1 MAALGDEGG
10 RRAQIDGLRVL
21 AMVGVLYVHYWNERP
36 TLEFV
41 RVSLFFV
48 VSGFLISH
56 ILLSSKDSL
65 SKISIINFY
74 IRRSLRLL
82 PSLFLVLLIAVL
94 FNMDGIRSSVK
105 WHVLQGSNLYFM
117 NTEGWKPWIVAHL
130 WSLNVVEQFYIL
142 SPIIIMFFSRRSIFL
157 IYAGVFALS
166 IVLRVHCVDLGI
178 SPWAKIV
185 LFVFDPLAA
194 GAILALVKENRDV
207 QAVLTSRLSNLVSI
221 AIIFSPFVVGHNFG
235 QSESYRILSI
245 YALSSVVLS
254 AYVGYGGVVALV
266 LANPVARF
274 LSRVSYSTYIYH
286 MAIWWLIAE
295 NWPTLYHK
303 GPITFFAMS
312 TSTIIVA
319 TLSWHLV
326 EKHFDALKVFFP
338 VAKTLHNPAGDTV
351 SDRPRNLPVKSQ
363 TASPK
368 DGSIS
373 YARSGW

>member
-21 AMVGVLYVHYWNERP
+21 AMVGVLYVHYWNDRP

-130 WSLNVVEQFYIL
+130 WSLNVVEQFYIF
-142 SPIIIMFFSRRSIFL
+142 SPLIIIFFSRRAIFL
-157 IYAGVFALS
+157 VYTCVFALS
-166 IVLRVHCVDLGI
+166 IFLRVHCVDLGI

-194 GAILALVKENRDV
+194 GAVLALVKENKDV
-207 QAVLTSRLSNLVSI
+207 QAVLTSRLSNVVSI
-221 AIIFSPFVVGHNFG
+221 AIIFSPFVVGHKFG

-254 AYVGYGGVVALV
+254 AYVGYNGVVALV

-274 LSRVSYSTYIYH
+274 LSRVSYTTYIYH

-295 NWPTLYHK
+295 KTGQH
-303 GPITFFAMS
+303 FA
-312 TSTIIVA
+312 TKVRL
-319 TLSWHLV
+319 LSL
-326 EKHFDALKVFFP
+326 
-338 VAKTLHNPAGDTV
+338 
-351 SDRPRNLPVKSQ
+351 S
-363 TASPK
+363 
-368 DGSIS
+368 
-373 YARSGW
+373 

>member
-1 MAALGDEGG
+1 MAASGDEGG

-65 SKISIINFY
+65 SKKSIINFY

-82 PSLFLVLLIAVL
+82 PSLFLILLTAVL
-94 FNMDGIRSSVK
+94 FDMDGIRSNIM
-105 WHVLQGSNLYFM
+105 WHVFQGSNLFFYV
-117 NTEGWKPWIVAHL
+117 TEGWKPWIVAHL
-130 WSLNVVEQFYIL
+130 WSLNIVEQFYII
-142 SPIIIMFFSRRSIFL
+142 SPLVIMLFSKRSIFL
-157 IYAGVFALS
+157 IYTSIFTLS
-166 IVLRVHCVDLGI
+166 IFLRVHCLDLGI
-178 SPWAKIV
+178 SPWAKSV

-207 QAVLTSRLSNLVSI
+207 QAILTSRLSNFVSI
-221 AIIFSPFVVGHNFG
+221 AIIVSPFAIGDKFG

-245 YALSSVVLS
+245 YALSSIVLS
-254 AYVGYGGVVALV
+254 AYVGYTGVVALV
-266 LANPVARF
+266 LANPVSRF
-274 LSRVSYSTYIYH
+274 LSRIGYATYIYH

-295 NWPTLYHK
+295 HWPTLYHK
-303 GPITFFAMS
+303 GPTTFFVMS
-312 TSTIIVA
+312 ISTIIVA

-326 EKHFDALKVFFP
+326 EKHFDALKAFFP
-338 VAKTLHNPAGDTV
+338 VAKPLHNLPGNSVGSAPEFPGEKSEGKSRGLDTCIA
-351 SDRPRNLPVKSQ
+351 LH
-363 TASPK
+363 
-368 DGSIS
+368 G
-373 YARSGW
+373 

>member
-1 MAALGDEGG
+1 MAKLRDDGG

-21 AMVGVLYVHYWNERP
+21 AMVGVLYVHYWNDRP
-36 TLEFV
+36 TLEHV

-56 ILLSSKDSL
+56 ILLSAKESM

-82 PSLFLVLLIAVL
+82 PSLLLVLLIAFS
-94 FNMDGIRSSVK
+94 FNMDGIRSSVY
-105 WHVLQGSNLYFM
+105 WHALQGSNLYFM
-117 NTEGWKPWIVAHL
+117 NTQGWKPWIVAHL
-130 WSLNVVEQFYIL
+130 WSLNVVEQFYMF
-142 SPIIIMFFSRRSIFL
+142 SPLIIMFFSRRSIFL
-157 IYAGVFALS
+157 VYASVFAFS
-166 IVLRVHCVDLGI
+166 IFLRVHCLDLGI

-207 QAVLTSRLSNLVSI
+207 QAVLTSRLNNVVSI
-221 AIIFSPFVVGHNFG
+221 AIMLSPFVFGQKFG

-254 AYVGYGGVVALV
+254 AYVGYSGVVALV
-266 LANPVARF
+266 LANPVSRF
-274 LSRVSYSTYIYH
+274 LSRISYATYIYH

-295 NWPTLYHK
+295 SWPVLYQK
-303 GPITFFAMS
+303 GPTTFFVMS
-312 TSTIIVA
+312 TSTIVVA
-319 TLSWHLV
+319 ALSWHLV

-338 VAKTLHNPAGDTV
+338 VAKALHSPVGTE
-351 SDRPRNLPVKSQ
+351 SDRPRNLAVKSQ
-363 TASPK
+363 TASPE
-368 DGSIS
+368 DGSIA
-373 YARSGW
+373 YAR

>member
-1 MAALGDEGG
+1 MAAFGGEDG
-10 RRAQIDGLRVL
+10 RRSQIDGLRVL

-56 ILLSSKDSL
+56 ILLSSKDAQ
-65 SKISIINFY
+65 SKIGIINFY

-82 PSLFLVLLIAVL
+82 PSLFLVLLIAVS
-94 FNMDGIRSSVK
+94 FDMDGIRSSLK
-105 WHVLQGSNLYFM
+105 WHALQGSNLYFM

-130 WSLNVVEQFYIL
+130 WSLNVVEQFYIF
-142 SPIIIMFFSRRSIFL
+142 SPLIIIFFSRRSIFL
-157 IYAGVFALS
+157 IYTGVFALS
-166 IVLRVHCVDLGI
+166 IFLRVHCVDLGI

-207 QAVLTSRLSNLVSI
+207 QAILTSRLSNVASL
-221 AIIFSPFVVGHNFG
+221 AIIFSPFVFGHDFG

-245 YALSSVVLS
+245 YALSSFVLS
-254 AYVGYGGVVALV
+254 AYVGFGGVVALL
-266 LANPVARF
+266 LANPVSRF
-274 LSRVSYSTYIYH
+274 LSRVSYATYIYH
-286 MAIWWLIAE
+286 MAIWWIIAE
-295 NWPTLYHK
+295 TWPPLYHK
-303 GPITFFAMS
+303 GPITFLVMS
-312 TSTIIVA
+312 TSTIVVA

-326 EKHFDALKVFFP
+326 EKHFDALKAYFP
-338 VAKTLHNPAGDTV
+338 VAKTLNNSAGKTV

-363 TASPK
+363 TASPE
-368 DGSIS
+368 DGAIS
-373 YARSGW
+373 YARSG